1 MMKVGMMILAINL
14 NDDEVDGF
22 DLYKAIIY
30 LWLNTDS
37 VTQYDDMDAFRN
49 NFKEHISDLKGNN
62 YVGIIDTDNN
72 HYEVANI
79 NANVT
84 IKEMSDIS

>member
-1 MMKVGMMILAINL
+1 MVICKMILAINL

-22 DLYKAIIY
+22 DLYKAITY

-84 IKEMSDIS
+84 INGMKEKKA